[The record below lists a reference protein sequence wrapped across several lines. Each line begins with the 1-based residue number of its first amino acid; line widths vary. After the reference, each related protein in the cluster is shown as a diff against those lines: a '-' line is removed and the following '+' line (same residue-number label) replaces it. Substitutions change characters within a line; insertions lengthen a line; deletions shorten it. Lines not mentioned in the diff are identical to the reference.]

1 MLQREIDSIVKGGI
15 LADDMG
21 LGKTIQA
28 IGLICAS
35 TLKPTLI
42 VTTVG
47 TVGQWRDSL
56 INFGTI
62 RPIIVNSS
70 YKGLLPE
77 DCEVVVTAYSSFQ
90 RADGQVQCFEKVDWG
105 RIILDEGHTIRN
117 NKTKVFIELS
127 RLKSISKWILSG
139 TPIQNSPKDIQNL
152 CQWIG
157 IDKSKSIEELFKL
170 YVLRR
175 TQEHEGRMNPRL
187 SLPPLETT
195 VVILPFKYEEEQ
207 AMYSKVEDMVT
218 QTLHTHTQP
227 QPQRLNVN
235 KYTTVVEG
243 ITRCRQVCTH
253 VRIYQDGLEKKAN
266 KNVQGV
272 GVLRKRKFD
281 SPISDAETLATK
293 SSKME
298 FLCNDVVQYITK
310 SKSKCLI
317 FCTWTMEMKI
327 IQANLH
333 KMGIISLIYDGSLSR
348 DDKENVLYNF
358 KNSNIP
364 VLILQIICG
373 STGLDLYCAT
383 RVYITSPNWNPC
395 IELQAI
401 GRAYR
406 KGQVSKVTCVRIVME
421 GTIEEKC
428 YDIQKRKLKLIS
440 DSQNDNL
447 IYRLGGTLDEQEIQ
461 ELFA

>member
-1 MLQREIDSIVKGGI
+1 MLQREMDSDVKGGI

-28 IGLICAS
+28 IGLICANKF
-35 TLKPTLI
+35 KPTLI

-47 TVGQWRDSL
+47 TVGQWRDTL
-56 INFGTI
+56 INFGNI
-62 RPIIVNSS
+62 RPIVVNSS
-70 YKGLLPE
+70 YKGMLPE
-77 DCEVVVTAYSSFQ
+77 ECEVVVTAYSSFQ
-90 RADGQVQCFEKVDWG
+90 RVNGQVQCFGKVNWG

-117 NKTKVFIELS
+117 HKTKVFIELS
-127 RLKSISKWILSG
+127 KLTSTCKWILSG
-139 TPIQNSPKDIQNL
+139 TPIQNSIKDIKNL

-157 IDKSKSIEELFKL
+157 IDINQSIETLYAK

-175 TQEHEGRMNPRL
+175 TQENEGRVNPRL
-187 SLPPLETT
+187 ALPPLETK
-195 VVILPFKYEEEQ
+195 VVTLPFKYQEEQ
-207 AMYSKVEDMVT
+207 ALYSEVEDMVT
-218 QTLHTHTQP
+218 QTIHHTTQKT
-227 QPQRLNVN
+227 QTS

-253 VRIYQDGLEKKAN
+253 IQIYYDGLNKKASKKDN
-266 KNVQGV
+266 EGTPILKKRRFDTETATLQNV
-272 GVLRKRKFD
+272 
-281 SPISDAETLATK
+281 K

-298 FLCNDVVQYITK
+298 FIRNDVANYITK
-310 SKSKCLI
+310 TKSKCLI
-317 FCTWTMEMKI
+317 FCTWTTEMNI
-327 IQANLH
+327 IQKELH

-364 VLILQIICG
+364 VLILQIVCG

-428 YDIQKRKLKLIS
+428 FEIQKRKMKLIS
-440 DSQNDNL
+440 ESQNDSL
-447 IYRLGGTLDEQEIQ
+447 IHRLGATLDDQEML
-461 ELFA
+461 ECFS